1 MNYTV
6 LPCLWVRS
14 KYLIFFLARS
24 FDLRVQKPFNFLVE
38 LGIGE
43 VYLDWN
49 GNKGFLAS
57 NHRASTNSDT
67 VESIMALK

>member
-1 MNYTV
+1 MFMGKEQV
-6 LPCLWVRS
+6 F
-14 KYLIFFLARS
+14 KIFLARS
-24 FDLRVQKPFNFLVE
+24 FDLRVQKPFNFLVK

-49 GNKGFLAS
+49 GNKRFLAS

-67 VESIMALK
+67 VESIMALKKK